1 MPNEPD
7 WETGDGVI
15 DIRDPAE
22 IDAAFDRGERH
33 VGTAVIGLVLHGD
46 DVAVI
51 APRVERAMRS
61 PDPKV
66 RELGF
71 VAAGDMAR
79 LYTTLSPGIH
89 AVLRAEGLGG
99 VAENAIRDALTFIP
113 LGQLPWWM
121 RRLALWLSVRDTVEG
136 RLLRLQDFIERAA
149 DAVKAVFG
157 KMRKKKNP

>member
-15 DIRDPAE
+15 DIRDPDE

-33 VGTAVIGLVLHGD
+33 VGTAVIGMVLHGED
-46 DVAVI
+46 IAVL

-61 PDPKV
+61 PDPYV
-66 RELGF
+66 RQLGC

-79 LYTTLSPGIH
+79 LYTTLSPGIY

-99 VAENAIRDALTFIP
+99 VADSAIRDTLTFIP
-113 LGQLPWWM
+113 FRQLPWWM
-121 RRLALWLSVRDTVEG
+121 RRLDLWLSVRDTVEG
-136 RLLRLQDFIERAA
+136 RLLRLQDFTEESWG
-149 DAVKAVFG
+149 AVKGVLGRA
-157 KMRKKKNP
+157 RRRDE